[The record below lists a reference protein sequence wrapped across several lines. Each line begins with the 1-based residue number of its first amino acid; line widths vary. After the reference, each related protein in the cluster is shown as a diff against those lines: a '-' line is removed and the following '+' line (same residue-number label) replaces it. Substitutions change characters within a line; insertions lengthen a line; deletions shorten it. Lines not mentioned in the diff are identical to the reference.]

1 MSSLKLPWTKVV
13 SLLCTCFAI
22 SALYRW
28 VPVSGA
34 NKAVIMCP
42 LSDCVNGSTFQ
53 QFKHM
58 TNNIVDDITQLL
70 LVCSIMQLSKR
81 YPQIEYR

>member
-13 SLLCTCFAI
+13 PLLRTCFSI

-34 NKAVIMCP
+34 NKAIMMRP
-42 LSDCVNGSTFQ
+42 LSNCVNGSTFQ
-53 QFKHM
+53 QFKHT
-58 TNNIVDDITQLL
+58 TNNIVEDINPVASRLF
-70 LVCSIMQLSKR
+70 KHEA
-81 YPQIEYR
+81 Y